1 MTTFL
6 AAKTDH
12 DELLHHLLM
21 DKLWKM
27 GIIVGVVIIAL
38 IVMAIVAR
46 KVGRR

>member
-1 MTTFL
+1 MRAFL
-6 AAKTDH
+6 AAKADD

-27 GIIVGVVIIAL
+27 GIIVGVVITAL

-46 KVGRR
+46 KAGRR